1 MALRLLHQ
9 DAVISIAYDYTND
22 WLYADWQAEQDSFSV
37 QAGALKML
45 ELLRQERARKVL
57 NDNRRVQTIWADA
70 SEWGGR
76 VWFPLM
82 AEAGLEYFA
91 WVYSPNV
98 YSRLSTDLTLQHTRK
113 PVVMTF
119 DSMDTA
125 SAWLRQM

>member
-9 DAVISIAYDYTND
+9 DAVISISYDYTND
-22 WLYADWQAEQDSFSV
+22 WLYVDWQAEQDAFSV

-70 SEWGGR
+70 SEWGGK

-98 YSRLSTDLTLQHTRK
+98 YSRLSTDLTLQHTSK

-119 DSMDTA
+119 DSIDTA

>member
-1 MALRLLHQ
+1 MAERLLYQ
-9 DAVISIAYDYTND
+9 DAVISIAYDYAND
-22 WLYADWQAEQDSFSV
+22 WLYTDWQADQNLFTV

-45 ELLRQERARKVL
+45 ELLRHERCRKVL
-57 NDNRRVQTIWADA
+57 NDNRRVQTIWSDA
-70 SEWGGR
+70 SEWGGK

-98 YSRLSTDLTLQHTRK
+98 YSRLSTDLTLQHTQK

-119 DSMDTA
+119 DNLDTA
-125 SAWLRQM
+125 SDWLRQM

>member
-1 MALRLLHQ
+1 MALRPLFQ
-9 DAVISIAYDYTND
+9 DSVISIAYDSENH
-22 WLYADWQAEQDSFSV
+22 WLYADWQAEQDTFTV
-37 QAGALKML
+37 QAGALKLL
-45 ELLRQERARKVL
+45 ELLRQERCHKVL
-57 NDNRRVQTIWADA
+57 NDNRRVETIWSDA

-98 YSRLSTDLTLQHTRK
+98 YSRLSTDLTLQHTSQ

-119 DSMDTA
+119 DNLDTA
-125 SAWLRQM
+125 SAWLRQL